1 MTHSLQ
7 RKAAVWARGV
17 EHVSA
22 WAAGLC
28 LTLNV
33 GVIVFAVVARYG
45 FDVSPIWTEELA
57 RYALIWSVLLAGA
70 AALRRGEHM
79 QIRIVVDRLPPRVA
93 VVVQTFRRLVVLA
106 ILIFM
111 TVMGAYYAQKVSAM
125 TTLAMNV
132 SRSVPT
138 ASIPAGM
145 GLMVLQYL
153 LILLAGPAGRNDTE
167 VVP

>member
-1 MTHSLQ
+1 MMDSLQ
-7 RKAAVWARGV
+7 VRAAAWARRV
-17 EHVSA
+17 ERAST

-79 QIRIVVDRLPPRVA
+79 QIRIVVDRLPSKLGL
-93 VVVQTFRRLVVLA
+93 VVQVVRRIIVLGILV
-106 ILIFM
+106 FM
-111 TVMGAYYAQKVSAM
+111 TLMGAYYAQKVSGM

-132 SRSVPT
+132 SRTVPT
-138 ASIPAGM
+138 ASIPSGM
-145 GLMVLQYL
+145 GLMLVQYL
-153 LILLAGPAGRNDTE
+153 LILIAGPAARRDEE
-167 VVP
+167 VAL

>member
-1 MTHSLQ
+1 MMVSL
-7 RKAAVWARGV
+7 REGAAVWARRV
-17 EHVSA
+17 ERVST

-33 GVIVFAVVARYG
+33 SVIVFAVVARYG

-70 AALRRGEHM
+70 SALRRGEHM
-79 QIRIVVDRLPPRVA
+79 QIRIVVDRLPPGIGL
-93 VVVQTFRRLVVLA
+93 VVQTIRRLVVLGV
-106 ILIFM
+106 LVFM
-111 TVMGAYYAQKVSAM
+111 TVMGAYYAQKVSGM

-153 LILLAGPAGRNDTE
+153 LILIAGSANAGRGE

>member
-1 MTHSLQ
+1 MLEPLQ
-7 RKAAVWARGV
+7 RGAAVWARRV
-17 EHVSA
+17 EHVSI

-79 QIRIVVDRLPPRVA
+79 QIRIVVDRLSPGLA
-93 VVVQTFRRLVVLA
+93 VVVQGLRRAVVLA
-106 ILIFM
+106 ILVFM

-138 ASIPAGM
+138 AAIPAGM
-145 GLMVLQYL
+145 GLMVIQYV
-153 LILLAGPAGRNDTE
+153 LILLAGAAGRGERE
-167 VVP
+167 VAP

>member
-1 MTHSLQ
+1 MMAWL
-7 RKAAVWARGV
+7 REEAAVWVRRV
-17 EHVSA
+17 ERVST

-33 GVIVFAVVARYG
+33 SVIVFAVVARYG

-79 QIRIVVDRLPPRVA
+79 QIRIVVDRLPPRLSLI
-93 VVVQTFRRLVVLA
+93 VQTFRRFVVLG
-106 ILIFM
+106 ILVFM
-111 TVMGAYYAQKVSAM
+111 TVMGAYYAQKVSGM

-153 LILLAGPAGRNDTE
+153 LILIAGPATPEHEE
-167 VVP
+167 VAP

>member
-1 MTHSLQ
+1 MMAPL
-7 RKAAVWARGV
+7 REGAAVWARRV
-17 EHVSA
+17 ERVST

-45 FDVSPIWTEELA
+45 FNVSPIWTEELA

-79 QIRIVVDRLPPRVA
+79 QIRILVDRLPPKLGFVIQI
-93 VVVQTFRRLVVLA
+93 VRRLVVLG
-106 ILIFM
+106 ILVFM
-111 TVMGAYYAQKVSAM
+111 TVMGAYYAQKVSGM

-145 GLMVLQYL
+145 GLMLLQYL
-153 LILLAGPAGRNDTE
+153 LILIAGSAAHKDEE